1 MLKKNEE
8 RRILSGHQ
16 WAFSNEVKTVR
27 GNPESGDVVE
37 LLRYDEKFLGIGFY
51 NPHSLIAFRLLST
64 EKEEITFE
72 FFERRLIQA
81 LSLRRKIWPHAETFR
96 LVHGEAD
103 YLPGLIVDKYNEF
116 LAIQTLSAGMDRRL
130 TLISDVME
138 SIFHPRGIVER
149 NETSLRALEH
159 LPQKKDV
166 LRGTVD
172 HTIITE
178 NGVKFNI
185 DLLNSQKTGFFLD
198 QRKNRKAIRRYVRGG
213 SVLDSFCNEGGFALN
228 AAAAGASNV
237 RGLDISETAV
247 AKARVNTTINEAS
260 NATFDTGDAFDELK
274 KLVEKGE
281 RFDTVILDPPSFSRN
296 KKTVATALKGYKEIN
311 TLALKLL
318 NPNGTLVTASCSH
331 HVSEESFLDTIEAAG
346 RATKRSLQLLES
358 AGAGPDHP
366 VIHAMP
372 ETKYL
377 KFAIFA
383 VQ

>member
-149 NETSLRALEH
+149 NETPLRALEH